1 MRRLKGR
8 RPSPA
13 MTVAGAALI
22 IALAGTAMAA
32 PTALKS
38 VLDKKEKK
46 QVKNIA
52 NKQINKRAPG
62 LSVAN
67 AQNAGNADTLDG
79 KHASQL
85 QTTSA
90 YGERTA
96 DLPLDATFQDVVT
109 ASITATTGAR
119 IVATASLELDSS
131 ATARCLLRIA
141 GGESFIYD
149 EQSIPTETVMALTFA
164 RTVSTGTH
172 AVEVECTELVG
183 NVIADDAS
191 LSVVAVPE

>member
-1 MRRLKGR
+1 MI
-8 RPSPA
+8 
-13 MTVAGAALI
+13 VAGAALI
-22 IALAGTAMAA
+22 IALAGTAIAA

-52 NKQINKRAPG
+52 NKRISKRAPG

-119 IVATASLELDSS
+119 IIANASVELDLGG
-131 ATARCLLRIA
+131 TGRCRLLIA
-141 GGESFIYD
+141 GVESFIGD
-149 EQSIPTETVMALTFA
+149 QQSPPVEAVMALTFA
-164 RTVSTGTH
+164 RTVPAGTH
-172 AVEVECTELVG
+172 AVELECTESG
-183 NVIADDAS
+183 GAVIADDAS